1 MSAPY
6 RVAIVVPDLTRTGG
20 LAAVAR
26 FLSEV
31 IADADGFSADLI
43 SVAHSSSDRA
53 SVQLRRPRTWVRG
66 VQVRSETTD
75 GISYDHVGAV
85 ASEIEYC
92 RHQPR
97 SALTA
102 RLNEYD
108 LVQVVAG
115 SPARAHVAR
124 TVDVPV
130 ALQVATLAREE
141 RTSALGE
148 GWHPLTL
155 WRRFMLRVTDR
166 LDHSALRHIDAAF
179 VENQWMYDHLSEYMP
194 EDDVV
199 FAPPGVDTDQFMP
212 GGPPSEGNYVLSVG
226 RLVDPRK
233 NVSLLF
239 EAYARLSARDDLDVP
254 PLVLAGLSA
263 PPPEA
268 WDVAERLGIR
278 GRVTVHEDVPASTL
292 QALYQDA
299 ALYVVSSDEEGLGL
313 TILEAMA
320 SGRPVVSTACGGPS
334 TTVVDGETGLLTPVG
349 DPEALA
355 DAMATVLR
363 HPNRADAMG
372 AAGRERV
379 VDEFSQAATGQRFLD
394 VYQQLLTASE

>member
-1 MSAPY
+1 MSTPH
-6 RVAIVVPDLTRTGG
+6 RIAIVVPDLTRTGG
-20 LAAVAR
+20 LASVAH
-26 FLSEV
+26 FLAGIV
-31 IADADGFSADLI
+31 ADSDRYAADLI

-53 SVQLRRPRTWVRG
+53 SVQLRRPRTWLRG
-66 VQVRSETTD
+66 VQVRPETTD

-97 SALTA
+97 SVLTE
-102 RLNEYD
+102 RLNAYD

-124 TVDVPV
+124 SVDIPV

-141 RTSALGE
+141 RTSALDD
-148 GWHPLTL
+148 GWHPLAL

-166 LDHSALRHIDAAF
+166 LDHSALRYVNTAF
-179 VENQWMYDHLSEYMP
+179 VENQWMYDHLTEHMP
-194 EDDVV
+194 TGQVV
-199 FAPPGVDTDQFMP
+199 FAPPGVDTDQFTP
-212 GGPPSEGNYVLSVG
+212 GPPPSTGDYLLSVG

-239 EAYARLSARDDLDVP
+239 GAYAQLCDRDLDVP

-268 WDVAERLGIR
+268 WAVAEQLGIR
-278 GRVTVHEDVPASTL
+278 DRVTFHEDVPVDTL
-292 QALYQDA
+292 RELYRNA

-334 TTVVDGETGLLTPVG
+334 TVLVDGETGLLTPVG
-349 DPEALA
+349 DAPALA

-363 HPNRADAMG
+363 HPDRADAMG
-372 AAGRERV
+372 EAGRERV
-379 VDEFSQAATGQRFLD
+379 VDQFSRSVTGERFLD
-394 VYQQLLTASE
+394 VYDELVSDAA

>member
-1 MSAPY
+1 MSTPHHI
-6 RVAIVVPDLTRTGG
+6 AIVVPDLTRTGG
-20 LAAVAR
+20 LASVAH
-26 FLSEV
+26 FLAGV
-31 IADADGFSADLI
+31 VADTDRYTADLI
-43 SVAHSSSDRA
+43 SVALSSSDRA
-53 SVQLRRPRTWVRG
+53 SVQLRRPHTWIRG
-66 VQVRSETTD
+66 VQVRPETTD
-75 GISYDHVGAV
+75 GTSYDHVGAV

-97 SALTA
+97 SALTE
-102 RLNEYD
+102 RLNAYD

-141 RTSALGE
+141 RTSALAD
-148 GWHPLTL
+148 GWHPLAL

-166 LDHSALRHIDAAF
+166 LDHSALRHVDAAF
-179 VENQWMYDHLSEYMP
+179 VENQWMYDHLTEHMP
-194 EDDVV
+194 ADDVV
-199 FAPPGVDTDQFMP
+199 FAPPGVDTDRFTP
-212 GGPPSEGNYVLSVG
+212 GGPPSDGDYLLSVG

-239 EAYARLSARDDLDVP
+239 EAYARLCERELDVP
-254 PLVLAGLSA
+254 PLVLAGLSS

-268 WDVAERLGIR
+268 WDIADRLGIR
-278 GRVTVHEDVPASTL
+278 ERVTFHKDVPAETL
-292 QALYQDA
+292 PELYRDA

-334 TTVVDGETGLLTPVG
+334 TTVVDGDTGLLTPVG
-349 DPEALA
+349 DPAALA
-355 DAMATVLR
+355 EAMATVLR
-363 HPNRADAMG
+363 HPDRADAMG
-372 AAGRERV
+372 VAGRERV
-379 VDEFSQAATGQRFLD
+379 VDSFSLAATGQRFLD
-394 VYQQLLTASE
+394 VYDQLLSASA